1 MFCKDCGTQNP
12 DDAEYCINCSK
23 KLTFPV
29 EESVYQA
36 PVNLKG
42 NYNKFARS
50 VSLIFGII
58 FMLSTLA
65 YGWPYYFESETLAVL
80 ICEVL
85 ATLISLILILLAALP
100 AYIKKGLNSWIDIE
114 KKYIIIV
121 ITLILLFFIVLGL
134 EPEPTYAVGF

>member
-12 DDAEYCINCSK
+12 DDAKYCINCSK
-23 KLTFPV
+23 KLTFPA
-29 EESVYQA
+29 EEQGYQA
-36 PVNLKG
+36 PANPRG

-50 VSLIFGII
+50 VSFIFGIM
-58 FMLSTLA
+58 FLLSSLA

-85 ATLISLILILLAALP
+85 ATLISIILILLAAFP
-100 AYIKKGLNSWIDIE
+100 DSIKKELNSRIDIE
-114 KKYIIIV
+114 KRYIIIV
-121 ITLILLFFIVLGL
+121 ITLIMIFFIVLGL